1 MVVRMR
7 HTKGHTGRRRSHH
20 KLESK
25 SFIKCSS
32 CGASKERHKVCLSCG
47 KYKEREVINVL
58 AKIEKKEKK
67 RKKLEKERQNEQV
80 ASKEKKPAAD
90 VKSE

>member
-20 KLESK
+20 SLESK
-25 SFIKCSS
+25 GFMKCPS
-32 CGASKERHKVCLSCG
+32 CGASKERHRVCLSCG

-67 RKKLEKERQNEQV
+67 RKKLEKERQEEQT
-80 ASKEKKPAAD
+80 AAKEEKPA
-90 VKSE
+90 VEEENK